1 MSASNDSQTQRT
13 ILVTGATGYIGGR
26 LVPFL
31 LDAGYQVRVLVRD
44 PARLQGRTWEDRVQI
59 VQGDVLNP
67 ETLVNALAGIQAA
80 YYMIHSMSGSED
92 FHERD
97 LNAAN
102 NFGEAAH
109 DAGVEQIIYLG
120 GLGDPQADLS
130 EHLES
135 RQATGQALAQAGVP
149 VTEFRAAIIV
159 GSGSISFEMI
169 RYLTERIPMMICP
182 KWVFTRVQPIAIDDV
197 LTYLTAALDTPAS
210 LGKVIEIGGADVF
223 TYGDMMKGYAA
234 VRGLKR
240 ALIPVPVLS
249 PRLSSYWVH
258 WMTPVPASITRPL
271 VEGLRN
277 EVIVRD
283 STAREIFPD
292 IHPVDYATAVE
303 RALTSLESGQIETRW
318 TDALA
323 SSQGDHSAVVLKT
336 LEGMIIERRQTEIQA
351 PTEVVYNTFTSLGDD
366 MGWLYFDW
374 AWRTRGVIDRLLGG
388 VGLRRGRRHPSD
400 VRVGDAIDFWRVEVV
415 EPGKLLRLRAEM
427 KVPGQAWLQFEAGA
441 LEDGLSRLT
450 QTAYFAPKGLAGFLY
465 WYLLYPIHGLIFSGM
480 IQELKK
486 LAERFFG
493 DRDAVVNT
501 DSLRST

>member
-1 MSASNDSQTQRT
+1 MRTHKT

-31 LDAGYQVRVLVRD
+31 LEAGYQVRVLVRD
-44 PARLQGRTWEDRVQI
+44 PARLEGRSWKDRVEI
-59 VQGDVLNP
+59 VQGDVLKP
-67 ETLVNALAGIQAA
+67 ATLSNAMANIQAA
-80 YYMIHSMSGSED
+80 YYMIHSMSGSDD

-97 LNAAN
+97 LIAAN
-102 NFGEAAH
+102 NFGQAAQ
-109 DAGVEQIIYLG
+109 DASVEQIIYLG
-120 GLGDPQADLS
+120 GLGDPEADLS

-197 LTYLTAALDTPAS
+197 LTYLTAALETPAS
-210 LGKVIEIGGADVF
+210 RGKVIEIGGADVF

-234 VRGLKR
+234 ARGLKR

-258 WMTPVPASITRPL
+258 WMTPVSASITRPL

-283 STAREIFPD
+283 SLAQDIFPE
-292 IHPVDYATAVE
+292 IHPVDYQTAVE
-303 RALTSLESGQIETRW
+303 RALASLESGQVETRW
-318 TDALA
+318 TDALV
-323 SSQGDHSAVVLKT
+323 SSQGDGSAVVLTT
-336 LEGMIIERRQTEIQA
+336 LEGMIIERRQTEVQA
-351 PTEVVYNTFTSLGDD
+351 STEEVYKTFTSLGGDV
-366 MGWLYFDW
+366 GWLFFEW
-374 AWRTRGVIDRLLGG
+374 AWRLRGAIDRLLGG
-388 VGLRRGRRHPSD
+388 VGLRRGRRHPTK
-400 VRVGDAIDFWRVEVV
+400 VRVGDAIDFWRVEDVQ
-415 EPGKLLRLRAEM
+415 PGELLRLRAEM
-427 KVPGQAWLQFEAGA
+427 KVPGRAWLQFEVDS
-441 LEDGLSRLT
+441 LEDGQSRLS

-465 WYLLYPIHGLIFSGM
+465 WYVLYPIHGLIFSGM
-480 IQELKK
+480 IRELKK
-486 LAERFFG
+486 LVE
-493 DRDAVVNT
+493 
-501 DSLRST
+501 S